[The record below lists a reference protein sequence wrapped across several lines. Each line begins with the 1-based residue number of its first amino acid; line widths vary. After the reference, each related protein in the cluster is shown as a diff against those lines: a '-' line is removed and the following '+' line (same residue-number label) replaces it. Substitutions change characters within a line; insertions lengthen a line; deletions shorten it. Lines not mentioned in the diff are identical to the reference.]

1 MGAFMEIILN
11 KVINAL
17 NDITV
22 CGEKNLNLLL
32 ASIQTLGELRDA
44 IQRESEKI
52 EADDQQ
58 KP

>member
-1 MGAFMEIILN
+1 MEIILN

-22 CGEKNLNLLL
+22 CGENNLNLLL

>member
-1 MGAFMEIILN
+1 MDIILS
-11 KVINAL
+11 KVIKAL

-44 IQRESEKI
+44 IKKGEEEN
-52 EADDQQ
+52 EANNQQ
-58 KP
+58 E

>member
-1 MGAFMEIILN
+1 MEIILSN
-11 KVINAL
+11 VIRAL

-22 CGEKNLNLLL
+22 RGEKNLNLLL
-32 ASIQTLGELRDA
+32 ASIQTLEELRDA

-52 EADDQQ
+52 EADNQQ